1 MTTLFSGIYTASLTP
16 LTSSYE
22 PNLPALVSHVEQLF
36 ESGSDGVA
44 ILGSTGEANS
54 LTIEQRLDIISYCG
68 RTLAPERLMMGTGS
82 CALQDAIRLT
92 QASIEAGVFSV
103 LVIPPFYYKPQSDE
117 SVIRYYSELISS
129 VDDSRLRIIFYN
141 FPKLSGY
148 NFSTEILQELKER
161 FGDIAAGIKDSS
173 GDWGNMLSI
182 TKNVPNFMVYSGT
195 ETLLLNILREGGA
208 GCITASANLL
218 APECQLV
225 YQAWRNDQQNTAEQ
239 VQKELTV
246 LRKALESYQFV
257 SELKGLMAL
266 HTGSEHWQEMLPPFI
281 PLLPS
286 QVRELSEKIND
297 LGLNLRQRIRKYF
310 C

>member
-148 NFSTEILQELKER
+148 NFSTEILKEFKER

-173 GDWGNMLSI
+173 GNWENMLSI

-239 VQKELTV
+239 IQKELTV

-297 LGLNLRQRIRKYF
+297 LGLNLRQRIQKYF